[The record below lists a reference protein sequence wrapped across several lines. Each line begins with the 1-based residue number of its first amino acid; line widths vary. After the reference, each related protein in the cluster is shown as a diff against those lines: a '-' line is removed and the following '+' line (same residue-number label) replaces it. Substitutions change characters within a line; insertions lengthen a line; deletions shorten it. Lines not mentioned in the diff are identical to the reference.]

1 MRRLFAGVGLC
12 LGFAACAGH
21 PAPRVAPSPGAPG
34 LTLIGEFIFPLE
46 TVDALKE
53 ARFGGISGLA
63 TDLSTGDLL
72 GICDDSDKSR
82 VFVFRTR
89 GIDSGEFAVD
99 LRAYFPLPA
108 ARNRPVLDPE
118 AIAVTL
124 GGRIFVASEGLG
136 NREPRVPPAIVEY
149 NRRTDYIGALPIPG
163 KFMPPAT
170 GPITRG
176 VRPNAAFESLTL
188 TPDQQHLFTATE
200 TALAQDGEPANFDHG
215 TLSRILEYEISD
227 GSFLPRREFA
237 YPVEALPKGAATT
250 GFFIN
255 GLVELLALSDT
266 EMLAMERGY
275 AEQPN
280 GGRRMNRIRIFRI
293 SIAAATD
300 ISGMDSIRG
309 RSDIEP
315 VQKTL
320 LLDLADVRGLSAPL
334 ANLDNF
340 EGMAF
345 GPPLADHS
353 RTLLIVSDDNFSPRQ
368 RTAILAFRIVEK
380 IVAARD

>member
-1 MRRLFAGVGLC
+1 MRRSFACVGVSLGLV
-12 LGFAACAGH
+12 ACAGH
-21 PAPRVAPSPGAPG
+21 PPPRVAPSPATSG
-34 LTLIGEFIFPLE
+34 LVLIGEFIFPPQA
-46 TVDALKE
+46 VDALKE

-72 GICDDSDKSR
+72 GVCDDSDKSR

-89 GIDSGEFAVD
+89 GVESGEFGVD
-99 LRAYFPLPA
+99 LRAYLPLPA
-108 ARNRPVLDPE
+108 VRDRPLLDPE

-136 NREPRVPPAIVEY
+136 NRDPRVPPAIVEY
-149 NRRTDYIGALPIPG
+149 NRRADYIGALPIPD
-163 KFMPPAT
+163 KFMPPVT

-176 VRPNAAFESLTL
+176 VRANAAFESLTL
-188 TPDQQHLFTATE
+188 TPDQRHMFTATE
-200 TALAQDGEPANFDHG
+200 TALAQDGEPANFEHG
-215 TLSRILEYEISD
+215 TMSRILEYEISG

-237 YPVEALPKGAATT
+237 YPVEALPKSASTK

-275 AEQPN
+275 AEPPD
-280 GGRRMNRIRIFRI
+280 GGRAMNRIRIFRI

-300 ISGMDSIRG
+300 ISAMDSIRG
-309 RSDIEP
+309 RSGIAP
-315 VQKTL
+315 VRKTL
-320 LLDLADVRGLSAPL
+320 LLDLADERRLSAEL

-345 GPPLADHS
+345 GPLLPDNS
-353 RTLLIVSDDNFSPRQ
+353 RSLLIVSDDNFSPRQ
-368 RTAILAFRIVEK
+368 RTAFLAFRIVET
-380 IVAARD
+380 RD